1 MYVIFATL
9 KVIQSNIKYT
19 FILQLYSYYSLCK
32 SGNEVVNL
40 TSYLSMNN

>member
-19 FILQLYSYYSLCK
+19 FYFTIVFVLQT
-32 SGNEVVNL
+32 V
-40 TSYLSMNN
+40 